1 MKITID
7 TEADTLDDLQNALS
21 IVVNSIEKK
30 GGKIIMQQSPQSQ
43 SNNLQEVQQTLPR
56 KLNIENAYVKRFVEQ
71 EKLMEQLDI
80 SNILQSDFGLQRRR
94 EDILRKKNI

>member
-7 TEADTLDDLQNALS
+7 TEADTLEDLQNALS

-30 GGKIIMQQSPQSQ
+30 GGKIIMQQSQQ
-43 SNNLQEVQQTLPR
+43 NNNLQEVQQTPPR
-56 KLNIENAYVKRFVEQ
+56 KPNMENAYVKRFVEQ

>member
-7 TEADTLDDLQNALS
+7 TEADTLEDLQNALS

-30 GGKIIMQQSPQSQ
+30 GGKIIMQQPQQ
-43 SNNLQEVQQTLPR
+43 NGNVQDVQQTPPR
-56 KLNIENAYVKRFVEQ
+56 KLNMENAYVKRFVEQ
-71 EKLMEQLDI
+71 EKLMEKLDI